1 MKLEH
6 QFCRAD
12 QDAAVGAKIESVLR
26 ALTRLALR
34 CNALAIP
41 STIYSTQMAVQLAQV
56 FGGGAAN
63 WRTQQAHYDLAPI
76 RTDHIKLKRLELA

>member
-6 QFCRAD
+6 PFRRAD
-12 QDAAVGAKIESVLR
+12 QDAAAGAKIESVLR

-41 STIYSTQMAVQLAQV
+41 STIYSSQMAVQLAQV
-56 FGGGAAN
+56 FGGGASWLA
-63 WRTQQAHYDLAPI
+63 QQAYYDLVQI
-76 RTDHIKLKRLELA
+76 CTDHVKLKRLELA